1 MIEASPEV
9 RDNESLFLFQ
19 QQPWPQQLT
28 IVSEMQLQRDR
39 CSDPCPAGCVC
50 VCVCL
55 SEGYSIY
62 LHFRGVRGGQG
73 WDFFKDFHS
82 VR

>member
-28 IVSEMQLQRDR
+28 IVSEMQLQRQMLR
-39 CSDPCPAGCVC
+39 SLPCRLC